1 MKDAVITG
9 ANGFIGSAILKMLV
23 KNNIKV
29 YAVVRNRESLK
40 EFWGNSLV
48 DIIESDFAHYEKE
61 LPERIPKDVDVF
73 YHIAWEGAYGP
84 ILGDY
89 TQQIKNIQYTCDAIT
104 MAHKL
109 QCKKFIMAGTIN
121 ELELLQFFHAEK
133 DVPRKACIYGISKLS
148 CDLMCKTLANEY
160 GILYNTAIIG
170 SCFGPGDRSKRIH
183 NVFISNML
191 NGTRPKL
198 ISKDTLHDWIY
209 IDDVAE
215 MFMHIGDK
223 SVNMK
228 NYYLGHNY
236 LRKLED
242 ILYEVRDIL
251 NPKVELVFGEIESS
265 FLIDYSL
272 VDLNSVYEDTDYV
285 CKTDFKEA
293 VLKTA
298 DWIKEIGLNK

>member
-1 MKDAVITG
+1 MKSAIVTG
-9 ANGFIGSAILKMLV
+9 ANGFIGSAILRVLA
-23 KNNIKV
+23 KNEITV
-29 YAVVRNRESLK
+29 YAIVRKKESLK
-40 EFWGNSLV
+40 EYWDHPFV
-48 DIIESDFAHYEKE
+48 RIIESDFAHYEEDLPKVIKE
-61 LPERIPKDVDVF
+61 EVDVF

-104 MAHKL
+104 LAHKL

-121 ELELLQFFHAEK
+121 ELELLQFFHAEE
-133 DVPRKACIYGISKLS
+133 VLPRKACIYGISKLS

-183 NVFISNML
+183 NVFMSNMI

-198 ISKDTLHDWIY
+198 ISEDTMHDWIY

-215 MFMHIGDK
+215 MFMHIGKK
-223 SVNMK
+223 SIHMK

-236 LRKLED
+236 LRTLGD

-251 NPKVELVFGEIESS
+251 NPDVDLVFGEIENS

-293 VLKTA
+293 ILKTA
-298 DWIKEIGLNK
+298 EWIKEIGLNQ